1 MLFERGD
8 LYQPKVHI
16 DAEQMKLVSEVQNN
30 PVYSL
35 VSLISHKIN
44 KKSRRL
50 KVIFQLSTKC
60 SYNNP
65 FSNRNSQAG

>member
-44 KKSRRL
+44 KEQPWL
-50 KVIFQLSTKC
+50 VEGCTEVVDYMFLQC
-60 SYNNP
+60 SL
-65 FSNRNSQAG
+65 F